1 MTRANPSSSG
11 RREAVRP
18 VFRSLDRAEIDEV
31 LRRNQV
37 GRIAFSL
44 HDRVDVE
51 PIHYVYDGEWIY
63 GRTAPGEK
71 LAMLA
76 HNHWLAFEVDE
87 VRGVFDWRSV
97 VAHGGFYMLDR
108 EGSPRDREAWEHA
121 LTLLRTLIPE
131 TLTDTDPAHF
141 RTILFRVHLDD
152 VTGRAAVPPTQAS

>member
-1 MTRANPSSSG
+1 MTRAKSAS
-11 RREAVRP
+11 RHDATRP
-18 VFRSLDRAEIDEV
+18 VFRSLDRSEIDEV

-51 PIHYVYDGEWIY
+51 PIHYVYDGEWVY

-71 LAMLA
+71 LATLA

-97 VAHGGFYMLDR
+97 VGHGGFYVLDP
-108 EGSPRDREAWEHA
+108 EGAPRDREAWDHA
-121 LTLLRTLIPE
+121 LRLLRTIVPE
-131 TLTDTDPAHF
+131 TLTDADPAHF
-141 RTILFRVHLDD
+141 RTILFRIHLDE
-152 VTGRAAVPPTQAS
+152 VTGRAAVPPTQSS